1 MNTVESRRSNPV
13 LVASAIEL
21 FDSPQMQD
29 MLAILETENS
39 FADVLG
45 DAPEVASVR
54 ALSYGAGWHACLTT
68 LRSFAVS
75 TTPQLEEPE
84 PTYPPPE
91 PVTP

>member
-1 MNTVESRRSNPV
+1 MNTVESRRANPA
-13 LVASAIEL
+13 LVATAAEL
-21 FDSPQMQD
+21 FETAHMQD

-39 FADVLG
+39 FTDVLG

-75 TTPQLEEPE
+75 VHPQPEEGE

-91 PVTP
+91 TTAS